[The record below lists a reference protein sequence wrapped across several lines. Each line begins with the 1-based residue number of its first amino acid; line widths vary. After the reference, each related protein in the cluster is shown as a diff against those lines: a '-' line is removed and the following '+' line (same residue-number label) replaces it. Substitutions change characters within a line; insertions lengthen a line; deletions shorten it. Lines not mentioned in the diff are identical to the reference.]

1 MILTLGLVTKD
12 FMEEKENLEE
22 KKDKTELPKREE
34 HAEDIQPIYFAK
46 MGPEQRLAAEEK
58 AVKFLQKTFTKYES
72 WRKNWEPTWDEIYRL
87 YINHVS
93 TAKTPT
99 RSKISVP
106 VIFQVIETALPKIVN
121 VIFSQ
126 ESSFF
131 QVIPENDD
139 DMDRAETIQMLLDY
153 QLGQADFFA
162 KFIDFAKQLLL
173 YGTSYFKVYW
183 KVRREWVWT
192 RQPVRVKDRILAF
205 VMGTKLKWE
214 EKKEYKVIER
224 RPEVEV
230 LDILDVFPDPEARN
244 EKDSQ
249 GLFIRSWMD
258 LEEFK
263 QMGKGKFPIYGNT
276 ENENIQADKYSYAQS
291 RQVRNGVRGNT
302 GSGMATSDQVELLE
316 YWGRYDVDGDGIKE
330 EALLVIANRK
340 VLVKAIPNP
349 FHHQKRPL
357 IRCVLYPVPMEWYGI
372 GLVEPVISLK
382 HELDTLRRQ
391 RLDNINQ
398 VLNRMWKVNSL
409 ADVDL
414 ETLISAPNN
423 IVLTDDMNAVEDLE
437 QNDVTASAYN
447 EAGIVQQDIENV
459 TTPRSTQGIPESG
472 RLGRTA
478 KGAQLIIGQALEK
491 FGLSNKMI
499 EEMGIKRVVRMFH
512 QLDLQFIDSE
522 NVFRDPG
529 MYGHLFEQVLPED
542 IRAEVRFHIIGIS
555 EMVGTEGKINQ
566 AISFMGIFGKVLA
579 PTTIQ
584 AIAQKVWKLMGFNPR
599 DIEIIGMAAPAVQEV
614 VDPNISAAVNGQ
626 ASNQGAAAQ
635 PPQIPAQ
642 GDANANRG
650 AA

>member
-1 MILTLGLVTKD
+1 
-12 FMEEKENLEE
+12 MEEKENLEKE
-22 KKDKTELPKREE
+22 TKKDQEPPRDE
-34 HAEDIQPIYFAK
+34 HAEDINPILWAK
-46 MGPEQRLAAEEK
+46 LLAEERLMK
-58 AVKFLQKTFTKYES
+58 EEQAVKFLQKTFSKYES
-72 WRKNWEPTWDEIYRL
+72 WRKNYEPTWDEIYRL
-87 YINHVS
+87 YINHASV
-93 TAKTPT
+93 AKTPT

-126 ESSFF
+126 DDSFF
-131 QVIPENDD
+131 EVMPENPD
-139 DMDRAETIQMLLDY
+139 DMDRAETIQMLLEY

-183 KVRREWVWT
+183 KVKREWVWT

-205 VMGTKLKWE
+205 VLGTKIKWE

-244 EKDSQ
+244 EKDSA

-258 LEEFK
+258 LDEFK
-263 QMGKGKFPIYGNT
+263 RMGKGKFPVYGNT

-291 RQVRNGVRGNT
+291 RQVRNGVRGT
-302 GSGMATSDQVELLE
+302 TSSGMSTNDQVELLE

-398 VLNRMWKVNSL
+398 AINRMWKVNHL
-409 ADVDL
+409 ADVDM
-414 ETLISAPNN
+414 ETLFSAPNN
-423 IVLTDDMNAVEDLE
+423 IILTDDMNAVEDLD

-447 EAGIVQQDIENV
+447 EAAIVQSDIENV

-499 EEMGIKRVVRMFH
+499 EEMGIKRVIRMFH

-529 MYGHLFEQVLPED
+529 LYGHLFEQVLPED
-542 IRAEVRFHIIGIS
+542 IRAEVRFKIAGIS

-566 AISFMGIFGKVLA
+566 AISYMSIFGKVLS
-579 PTTIQ
+579 PQTIQ

-599 DIEIIGMAAPAVQEV
+599 EIEIIGLAVPAVQGDV
-614 VDPNISAAVNGQ
+614 VDPNLSQAVNGQ
-626 ASNQGAAAQ
+626 VANQGAAAN
-635 PPQIPAQ
+635 PPQVPSN
-642 GDANANRG
+642 GGANANRG
-650 AA
+650 TTPSQTA